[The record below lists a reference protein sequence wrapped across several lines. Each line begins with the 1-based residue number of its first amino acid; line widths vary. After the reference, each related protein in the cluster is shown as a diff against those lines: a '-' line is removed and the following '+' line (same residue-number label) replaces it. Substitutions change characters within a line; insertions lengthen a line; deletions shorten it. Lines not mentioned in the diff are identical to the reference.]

1 MAPRRMRLQKARVDT
16 SQVGTSGLRQFQ
28 GYLREEFLKDLQG
41 QAGAQRYR
49 EMRDNDPVLG
59 AMFNALEFFFIQT
72 AFPIS
77 PAGPDSESQACAQFV
92 RECFDDMDH
101 TFQDLLS
108 EVMTAP
114 VFGHSEHE
122 IVLKQRMGDNKDVT
136 KRSRFSD
143 GKIGWRRIAL
153 RKQESIYRWKFNDA
167 DPDTAVAFVQQTQTA
182 PYFREVPLNRCV
194 HFRMKADL
202 GNPEGRS
209 LLRNC
214 HKPYTFLS
222 GLQEIEAISHERL
235 GCGFPV
241 LPVPPSILDPDSADS
256 SVATALLDA
265 LSQVRFGERS
275 ALLVPAE
282 DGMNGTKTGYGK
294 LEFMRPAGAASDMN
308 ATIFRWE
315 SRMAMTLLMDWLT
328 VGNDQSGGSR
338 AMHVDKTSMFS
349 KSMSWLADRFC
360 TTFTAQAVHPLCRI
374 NGFAQRAWPKL
385 THGPIVPISATDFA
399 AYVNTMVGAGV
410 LVPGPN
416 IEAAALAYVDIQP
429 EDHAGEMAPG

>member
-1 MAPRRMRLQKARVDT
+1 MCI
-16 SQVGTSGLRQFQ
+16 
-28 GYLREEFLKDLQG
+28 
-41 QAGAQRYR
+41 
-49 EMRDNDPVLG
+49 RD
-59 AMFNALEFFFIQT
+59 
-72 AFPIS
+72 
-77 PAGPDSESQACAQFV
+77 
-92 RECFDDMDH
+92 R
-101 TFQDLLS
+101 
-108 EVMTAP
+108 
-114 VFGHSEHE
+114 
-122 IVLKQRMGDNKDVT
+122 
-136 KRSRFSD
+136 
-143 GKIGWRRIAL
+143 
-153 RKQESIYRWKFNDA
+153 
-167 DPDTAVAFVQQTQTA
+167 TQTA

-308 ATIFRWE
+308 ATILRL
-315 SRMAMTLLMDWLT
+315 SLI
-328 VGNDQSGGSR
+328 
-338 AMHVDKTSMFS
+338 H
-349 KSMSWLADRFC
+349 
-360 TTFTAQAVHPLCRI
+360 I
-374 NGFAQRAWPKL
+374 
-385 THGPIVPISATDFA
+385 
-399 AYVNTMVGAGV
+399 
-410 LVPGPN
+410 
-416 IEAAALAYVDIQP
+416 
-429 EDHAGEMAPG
+429 